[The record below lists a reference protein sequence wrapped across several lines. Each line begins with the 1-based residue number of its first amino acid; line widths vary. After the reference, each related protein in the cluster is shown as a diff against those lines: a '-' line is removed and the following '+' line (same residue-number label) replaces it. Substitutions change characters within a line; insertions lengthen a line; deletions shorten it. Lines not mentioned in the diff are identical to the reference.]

1 MIRVYIT
8 DKSKD
13 GVFPYRIEGHS
24 AYGGTPIMG
33 RKSKEPLL
41 DACRV
46 LASLKEPSDHMVG
59 LFHEGRPDWLMRT
72 SVGYGSRHT
81 VREDAKTGPRVVP
94 FVPDARF
101 PSRAET
107 VDALKSEGGT
117 EMAPEE
123 TGLDAG
129 VPTDAPPATPEEP
142 PPPGNTPPGQL
153 TDTGPAPSAPASPGK
168 SHHRPR
174 LGGSGARRGSR

>member
-72 SVGYGSRHT
+72 SVGYGSRYT
-81 VREDAKTGPRVVP
+81 VEENQKHGPRLRK
-94 FVPDARF
+94 FEQDARF
-101 PSRAET
+101 GGGAPVAGGA
-107 VDALKSEGGT
+107 VDALKSEEGNP
-117 EMAPEE
+117 A
-123 TGLDAG
+123 
-129 VPTDAPPATPEEP
+129 PTDAPPATPEEP
-142 PPPGNTPPGQL
+142 PPPGNTLPGQL